1 MSRNVGVL
9 GQMSEINDHLY
20 LSGAGVL
27 KPEKIKQRK
36 INMIVNATTEEP
48 STYMQGVDTMKIRI
62 EDHPYARLSEHF
74 DVVADKIRNVKER
87 GGKTLVHCMA
97 GVSRSA
103 SLVMIY
109 LVKHEHMTLRQAYH
123 YVKAARPIIR
133 PNVGFWKQM
142 VDYEK
147 RLRGT
152 ASIKMVQTPECDMP
166 IPDIYVDDLRRMQ
179 ISREIAR
186 HSLPSAQTPSTKQ
199 RAFSAS
205 TYRPSS
211 VSTGSSSLASS
222 SLRRAYSPSSL
233 PASSLALT
241 TSYSLFSPA
250 PTRKPRQSL
259 FSMYSTAP
267 RHNFFSAF

>member
-1 MSRNVGVL
+1 MSRIGVL

-20 LSGAGVL
+20 LSGASVL

-48 STYMQGVDTMKIRI
+48 STYMQGVDTLKIRV
-62 EDHPYARLSEHF
+62 EDHPYARLGEHF
-74 DVVADKIRNVKER
+74 DTVADKIRAVKER
-87 GGKTLVHCMA
+87 GGRTLVHCMA

-109 LVKHEHMTLRQAYH
+109 LVKYEHMTLRQAYH
-123 YVKAARPIIR
+123 YVKAARPVIR
-133 PNVGFWKQM
+133 PNIGFWKQM
-142 VDYEK
+142 VDYER

-152 ASIKMVQTPECDMP
+152 ASVKMVQTPECDMP
-166 IPDIYVDDLRRMQ
+166 IPDVYAEDLRRMRQ
-179 ISREIAR
+179 QRELR
-186 HSLPSAQTPSTKQ
+186 HIPTQPTTITSIKP
-199 RAFSAS
+199 RAYSAS

-211 VSTGSSSLASS
+211 SSLPMS
-222 SLRRAYSPSSL
+222 SLRRAYSPAALPSST
-233 PASSLALT
+233 SLALS

-259 FSMYSTAP
+259 FSMYSLAP
-267 RHNFFSAF
+267 RQAFFSAF